1 MEDQTILASMDDQE
15 LSRYNNWTKEQV
27 YEAFISENRARVN
40 LSKEVAKLTRELVR
54 LKYDIK
60 IALGEK

>member
-1 MEDQTILASMDDQE
+1 MDDQE